1 MTLYV
6 WPALLMPEAQQWS
19 PSAGAARDGGR
30 SLSGS
35 RRVATWAGGGIWR
48 ARFRNVA
55 VGTPDEVLTA
65 QALDALLND
74 GVEPI
79 AVPRNPGEQGPG
91 GLVAYT
97 PFSDGSTFSDGTEFA
112 SAAPYGLLDGSVA
125 AYATTISFTWPGDAL
140 RGGEDF
146 SFETPDGPN
155 LHRIGR
161 FESIEAI
168 EGGYAYTAE
177 VRTPIRAAQSSGAEL
192 NFINPHATMRM
203 TNAREL
209 SAMLE
214 LNRIGFFDAEF
225 EEA

>member
-6 WPALLMPEAQQWS
+6 WPAILMPEAQQWS
-19 PSAGAARDGGR
+19 PSPGASRNGGR

-35 RRVATWAGGGIWR
+35 RRVATWAAGGIWR

-55 VGTPDEVLTA
+55 VSTPEEILTA

-91 GLVAYT
+91 GLVAYA
-97 PFSDGSTFSDGTEFA
+97 PFSDGSTFSDGTTFA
-112 SAAPYGLLDGSVA
+112 SAAPYGVLGSA
-125 AYATTISFTWPGDAL
+125 ASVYATSISFTWPGNAL

-146 SFETPDGPN
+146 SLETAGGPN
-155 LHRIGR
+155 LHRIAR
-161 FESIEAI
+161 FTSIEAI
-168 EGGYAYTAE
+168 SGGYAYTAE
-177 VRTPIRAAQSSGAEL
+177 VRTPIRAAQSAGAEL
-192 NFINPHATMRM
+192 NFIDPHATMRM

-214 LNRIGFFDAEF
+214 INRFGFFDAEF